1 MINDKGEEVGIIYGW
16 YNTKSGKWYIGQTV
30 NPEGRFNCH
39 IDRAINKKDK
49 TYFYNSIRKYGL
61 ENFVYCVLE
70 ENVLRENLNMREMDW
85 IEYYDSFYCGY
96 NMTAGGN
103 QTIFSEE
110 FKRKLSE
117 SHKGNPGYWTNK
129 HLYEETKKKL
139 SESHKGLIG
148 EKNPFHGKHHSEE
161 TKKKLSE
168 SHKGN
173 PGYWTNKHLSEE
185 TKKKLSESHKGNPGY
200 WTNKHLSEETRRKM
214 SESSKGKHHTE
225 ETKRKISESL
235 KGRTIIFSEETRR
248 KMSESHKGIPSPNR
262 RKVSKYDLY
271 GNFIKEYNC
280 MIDAIK
286 ENPKCSNISRVCRG
300 ERKQSGGFIWK
311 YAS

>member
-16 YNTKSGKWYIGQTV
+16 YCTVTDKWYIGQTV

-103 QTIFSEE
+103 HTIFSEE
-110 FKRKLSE
+110 FKEKMSE
-117 SHKGNPGYWTNK
+117 VNKGRIPWNK
-129 HLYEETKKKL
+129 GKHGIYSEETLKKL
-139 SESHKGLIG
+139 SESLKG
-148 EKNPFHGKHHSEE
+148 K
-161 TKKKLSE
+161 
-168 SHKGN
+168 

-185 TKKKLSESHKGNPGY
+185 TKKKLSES
-200 WTNKHLSEETRRKM
+200 L
-214 SESSKGKHHTE
+214 KGKPSWQ
-225 ETKRKISESL
+225 KGKPSYNRKPVL
-235 KGRTIIFSEETRR
+235 
-248 KMSESHKGIPSPNR
+248 
-262 RKVSKYDLY
+262 KYDLN
-271 GNFIKEYNC
+271 GNFIKKYDC
-280 MIDAIK
+280 ITDALK
-286 ENPKCSNISRVCRG
+286 ENPKAGHIGEVCNG
-300 ERKQSGGFIWK
+300 YRKQTGGFIWK
-311 YAS
+311 YVS

>member
-1 MINDKGEEVGIIYGW
+1 MLNDKGEEVGIIYGW
-16 YNTKSGKWYIGQTV
+16 YNIKSGKWYIGQTID
-30 NPEGRFNCH
+30 EESRFKRH
-39 IDRAINKKDK
+39 IKDAFNIKDNIYFHRAL
-49 TYFYNSIRKYGL
+49 RKYGL
-61 ENFVYCVLE
+61 ESFVYCILE
-70 ENVLRENLNMREMDW
+70 ENILRENLNMKEQEW
-85 IEYYDSFYCGY
+85 IEYYDSFYDGY
-96 NMTAGGN
+96 NMTTGGG
-103 QTIFSEE
+103 QIIFSEE
-110 FKRKLSE
+110 VKRKLSE
-117 SHKGNPGYWTNK
+117 SFK
-129 HLYEETKKKL
+129 
-139 SESHKGLIG
+139 
-148 EKNPFHGKHHSEE
+148 GKHHTEE
-161 TKKKLSE
+161 SKRKMSE
-168 SHKGN
+168 SSKGKAPWN
-173 PGYWTNKHLSEE
+173 KGKHLSEE
-185 TKKKLSESHKGNPGY
+185 TKKKLSVVLKG
-200 WTNKHLSEETRRKM
+200 KHLSEETRRKM

-235 KGRTIIFSEETRR
+235 KGRTIIFSEETKR

>member
-16 YNTKSGKWYIGQTV
+16 YCIVTDKWYIGQTI
-30 NPEGRFNCH
+30 NQEKRFNCH

-110 FKRKLSE
+110 FKEKMSE
-117 SHKGNPGYWTNK
+117 VNKGRIPWNK
-129 HLYEETKKKL
+129 GKHGIYSEETLKKL
-139 SESHKGLIG
+139 SESLKG
-148 EKNPFHGKHHSEE
+148 K
-161 TKKKLSE
+161 
-168 SHKGN
+168 

-185 TKKKLSESHKGNPGY
+185 TKKKLSES
-200 WTNKHLSEETRRKM
+200 L
-214 SESSKGKHHTE
+214 KGKPSWQ
-225 ETKRKISESL
+225 KGKPSYNRK
-235 KGRTIIFSEETRR
+235 
-248 KMSESHKGIPSPNR
+248 P
-262 RKVSKYDLY
+262 VSKYDLN
-271 GNFIKEYNC
+271 GNFIKKYDC
-280 MIDAIK
+280 ITDALK
-286 ENPKCSNISRVCRG
+286 ENPKAGHIGEVCNG
-300 ERKQSGGFIWK
+300 YRKQTGGFIWK

>member
-16 YNTKSGKWYIGQTV
+16 YCTVTDKWYVGQTV

-110 FKRKLSE
+110 FKRKMSESHKGQHYGCWKGKHLSEEHRRNLSE
-117 SHKGNPGYWTNK
+117 SHKGQTPWNKGLTYTFTEEEKDKLYESRRGITGYW
-129 HLYEETKKKL
+129 
-139 SESHKGLIG
+139 KG
-148 EKNPFHGKHHSEE
+148 
-161 TKKKLSE
+161 
-168 SHKGN
+168 
-173 PGYWTNKHLSEE
+173 KHLSEE
-185 TKKKLSESHKGNPGY
+185 TKLKMSMSRKGKKLPQN
-200 WTNKHLSEETRRKM
+200 RK
-214 SESSKGKHHTE
+214 
-225 ETKRKISESL
+225 
-235 KGRTIIFSEETRR
+235 
-248 KMSESHKGIPSPNR
+248 P
-262 RKVSKYDLY
+262 VSKYDLNNNY
-271 GNFIKEYNC
+271 IQTYNSVT
-280 MIDAIK
+280 DAIK
-286 ENPKCSNISRVCRG
+286 YNPKAGNLTDVCRG
-300 ERKQSGGFIWK
+300 KRKQAGGFIWK

>member
-16 YNTKSGKWYIGQTV
+16 YCTVTDKWYIGQTV

-70 ENVLRENLNMREMDW
+70 ENVLRENLNMREMDL

-110 FKRKLSE
+110 FKEKMSE
-117 SHKGNPGYWTNK
+117 ANKGRIPWNK
-129 HLYEETKKKL
+129 GKHGIYSEETLKKL
-139 SESHKGLIG
+139 SESLKG
-148 EKNPFHGKHHSEE
+148 K
-161 TKKKLSE
+161 
-168 SHKGN
+168 

-185 TKKKLSESHKGNPGY
+185 TKKKLSES
-200 WTNKHLSEETRRKM
+200 L
-214 SESSKGKHHTE
+214 KGKPSWQ
-225 ETKRKISESL
+225 KGKPSYNRK
-235 KGRTIIFSEETRR
+235 
-248 KMSESHKGIPSPNR
+248 P
-262 RKVSKYDLY
+262 VSKYDLN
-271 GNFIKEYNC
+271 GNFIKKYNC
-280 MIDAIK
+280 ITDALK
-286 ENPKCSNISRVCRG
+286 ENPKAGHIGEVCNG
-300 ERKQSGGFIWK
+300 YRKQTGGFIWK
-311 YAS
+311 YA

>member
-16 YNTKSGKWYIGQTV
+16 YCTVTDKWYIGQTV

-110 FKRKLSE
+110 FKEKMSE
-117 SHKGNPGYWTNK
+117 ANKGRIPWNK
-129 HLYEETKKKL
+129 GKHGIYSEETLKKL
-139 SESHKGLIG
+139 SESLKG
-148 EKNPFHGKHHSEE
+148 K
-161 TKKKLSE
+161 
-168 SHKGN
+168 

-185 TKKKLSESHKGNPGY
+185 TKKKLSES
-200 WTNKHLSEETRRKM
+200 L
-214 SESSKGKHHTE
+214 KGKPSWQ
-225 ETKRKISESL
+225 KGKPSYNRK
-235 KGRTIIFSEETRR
+235 
-248 KMSESHKGIPSPNR
+248 P
-262 RKVSKYDLY
+262 VSKYDLN
-271 GNFIKEYNC
+271 GNLIKKYDC
-280 MIDAIK
+280 ITDALK
-286 ENPKCSNISRVCRG
+286 ENPKAGHIGEVCNG
-300 ERKQSGGFIWK
+300 YRKQTGGFIWK
-311 YAS
+311 YA

>member
-16 YNTKSGKWYIGQTV
+16 YNTNSEKWYIGQTV

-110 FKRKLSE
+110 FKEKMSE
-117 SHKGNPGYWTNK
+117 ANKGRIPWNK
-129 HLYEETKKKL
+129 GKHGIYSEETLKKL
-139 SESHKGLIG
+139 SESLKG
-148 EKNPFHGKHHSEE
+148 K
-161 TKKKLSE
+161 
-168 SHKGN
+168 

-185 TKKKLSESHKGNPGY
+185 TKKKLSES
-200 WTNKHLSEETRRKM
+200 L
-214 SESSKGKHHTE
+214 KGKPSWQ
-225 ETKRKISESL
+225 KGKPSYNRK
-235 KGRTIIFSEETRR
+235 
-248 KMSESHKGIPSPNR
+248 P
-262 RKVSKYDLY
+262 VSKYDLN
-271 GNFIKEYNC
+271 GNFIKKYDC
-280 MIDAIK
+280 ITDALK
-286 ENPKCSNISRVCRG
+286 ENPKAGHIGEVCNG
-300 ERKQSGGFIWK
+300 YRKQTGGFIWK

>member
-1 MINDKGEEVGIIYGW
+1 MLNDKGEEVGIIYGW
-16 YNTKSGKWYIGQTV
+16 YCTVTDKWYVGQTV

-110 FKRKLSE
+110 FKRKMSE
-117 SHKGNPGYWTNK
+117 SRKGQFT
-129 HLYEETKKKL
+129 
-139 SESHKGLIG
+139 G
-148 EKNPFHGKHHSEE
+148 EKNSFYGKHHSEE

-168 SHKGN
+168 YHKGKKAWN
-173 PGYWTNKHLSEE
+173 SGKTNIYSEETLKKISESCKGRTPWNKGKYLSEE
-185 TKKKLSESHKGNPGY
+185 TRKKLSESHKCLIGEKNPFY
-200 WTNKHLSEETRRKM
+200 
-214 SESSKGKHHTE
+214 GKHH
-225 ETKRKISESL
+225 
-235 KGRTIIFSEETRR
+235 SEEAR
-248 KMSESHKGIPSPNR
+248 KKNSEAHKK
-262 RKVSKYDLY
+262 KVNKYNLDGSY
-271 GNFIKEYNC
+271 IKTYNSVSE
-280 MIDAIK
+280 AIK
-286 ENPKCSNISRVCRG
+286 NNTKCSGLGKVCNG
-300 ERKQSGGFIWK
+300 KAKQAGGFIWK
-311 YAS
+311 YA